1 MSPKPEVTPGGLE
14 STPIASQEVGNKRR
28 GEEHAPMGGS
38 SAYRG
43 EGGGPPSKEV

>member
-1 MSPKPEVTPGGLE
+1 M
-14 STPIASQEVGNKRR
+14 PITSQEAGNKRR
-28 GEEHAPMGGS
+28 EEEHAPMASG